1 MTSAPTEVAS
11 SAATASVRVGRFFTG
26 GSSHGRLPVHVTR
39 KGVSALSDNPTTPP
53 AEPPAQPP
61 TSPPPALEPPAP
73 TPPAEDTGK
82 TAEPDYRAL
91 YEETRTKLTSAETK
105 ARENREKARRL
116 DEIEAANKTDAEKA
130 AERATAAE
138 AQLAQLRRTAVDAE
152 IRAAASG
159 WADPTDAPR
168 YLDDRDRYLSEDGTV
183 DTAAIAAD
191 LAAVLVQ
198 RPHLARVDGPRRPA
212 PDPSQGQRQGGPS
225 SVAEQIREAESRG
238 DWATAISLKNRIV
251 AEQARAAAPR
261 TP

>member
-1 MTSAPTEVAS
+1 MHAD
-11 SAATASVRVGRFFTG
+11 
-26 GSSHGRLPVHVTR
+26 TR
-39 KGVSALSDNPTTPP
+39 PCLYAALSHRIAAPRPKGGFVLSDTPP
-53 AEPPAQPP
+53 TPEPPEQP
-61 TSPPPALEPPAP
+61 TSPPPAPEPPASP
-73 TPPAEDTGK
+73 SLPEDTGK

-91 YEETRTKLTSAETK
+91 YEEARTKLTSAEAK
-105 ARENREKARRL
+105 AREHREKARRL
-116 DEIEAANKTDAEKA
+116 DEIESANKTDAEKA

-138 AQLAQLRRTAVDAE
+138 AQLAALRRLAVDAE

-168 YLDDRDRYLSEDGTV
+168 YVDDRDRYLSEDGTV

-191 LAAVLVQ
+191 LAAVLAQ

-225 SVAEQIREAESRG
+225 GVAEQIREAESRG
-238 DWATAISLKNRIV
+238 DWATAISLKNRLL

-261 TP
+261 IP

>member
-1 MTSAPTEVAS
+1 MTLT
-11 SAATASVRVGRFFTG
+11 
-26 GSSHGRLPVHVTR
+26 RLTR

-53 AEPPAQPP
+53 TEPPAQPP
-61 TSPPPALEPPAP
+61 TSPPPTPEPPAP
-73 TPPAEDTGK
+73 TPPAEGTGK
-82 TAEPDYRAL
+82 AAEPDYRAL
-91 YEETRTKLTSAETK
+91 YAEIRTKLTHAEQT
-105 ARENREKARRL
+105 AREHKAKASKL

-138 AQLAQLRRTAVDAE
+138 AQLAALRRVAVDAE

-168 YLDDRDRYLSEDGTV
+168 YLDDRDRYLSEDGTL

-191 LAAVLVQ
+191 LAAVLTA

-225 SVAEQIREAESRG
+225 GVAEQIREAESRG

>member
-1 MTSAPTEVAS
+1 M
-11 SAATASVRVGRFFTG
+11 
-26 GSSHGRLPVHVTR
+26 
-39 KGVSALSDNPTTPP
+39 
-53 AEPPAQPP
+53 
-61 TSPPPALEPPAP
+61 
-73 TPPAEDTGK
+73 
-82 TAEPDYRAL
+82 

-130 AERATAAE
+130 VERATAAE
-138 AQLAQLRRTAVDAE
+138 AQLVALRRTAVDAE

-168 YLDDRDRYLSEDGTV
+168 YLDERDRYVSEDGEV

-225 SVAEQIREAESRG
+225 GVAEQIREAEARG
-238 DWATAISLKNRIV
+238 DWTTAISLKNQRL
-251 AEQARAAAPR
+251 AEQARAAAPQ

>member
-1 MTSAPTEVAS
+1 M
-11 SAATASVRVGRFFTG
+11 
-26 GSSHGRLPVHVTR
+26 HVTQ

-53 AEPPAQPP
+53 APEPPAQPP
-61 TSPPPALEPPAP
+61 TSPPPAPEPPAP
-73 TPPAEDTGK
+73 TPPAEDTAGK
-82 TAEPDYRAL
+82 TTEPDYRAL
-91 YEETRTKLTSAETK
+91 YEEVHAKLTRAEQT
-105 ARENREKARRL
+105 ARENKAKAARL

-138 AQLAQLRRTAVDAE
+138 AQLAALRRTAVDAE

-168 YLDDRDRYLSEDGTV
+168 YLDDRDRYLSGDGTV

-225 SVAEQIREAESRG
+225 GLAEQIREAESRG
-238 DWATAISLKNRIV
+238 DWVTAISLKNQRLT
-251 AEQARAAAPR
+251 EQARAAASRNP
-261 TP
+261 

>member
-1 MTSAPTEVAS
+1 MPESPI
-11 SAATASVRVGRFFTG
+11 
-26 GSSHGRLPVHVTR
+26 
-39 KGVSALSDNPTTPP
+39 TPP
-53 AEPPAQPP
+53 TPEPPAQPL
-61 TSPPPALEPPAP
+61 TSPSPTAEQPAP
-73 TPPAEDTGK
+73 TSTQDTGK
-82 TAEPDYRAL
+82 TSELDYRGL
-91 YEETRTKLTSAETK
+91 YEETRAKLTRAETT
-105 ARENREKARRL
+105 ARENRAKAARL

-130 AERATAAE
+130 VERASAAE
-138 AQLAQLRRTAVDAE
+138 AQLAALRRTAVDAE

-191 LAAVLVQ
+191 LAAVLAQ

-225 SVAEQIREAESRG
+225 GVAEQIREAESRG